1 MQKSKGFT
9 LVELVIVIVILG
21 ILAITAAPK
30 FLNLSSDAKI
40 STVNGVKGALQSAN
54 AIIYSKAVLAGVHK
68 KDTGATVAVEGNTV
82 ALAYGYVTD
91 TAAEVQKVLDLEGGF
106 TVIQATAGSYAS
118 SEGNVTVAA
127 SDVLIYTG
135 AVPPTEASACML
147 VYTKATSTTTKP
159 TYKIVNGGC

>member
-68 KDTGATVAVEGNTV
+68 TNTGATVAVEGGTV
-82 ALAYGYVTD
+82 ALAYGYVAATKTD
-91 TAAEVQKVLDLEGGF
+91 VEKVLDLEGGF
-106 TVIQATAGSYAS
+106 TVAQGTA
-118 SEGNVTVAA
+118 VTYEMGADDVAVTTADVIIYTGTAPVAA
-127 SDVLIYTG
+127 S
-135 AVPPTEASACML
+135 ACLL
-147 VYTKATSTTTKP
+147 VYKAAASTTTKP
-159 TYKIVNGGC
+159 TYQLVTSGC

>member
-68 KDTGATVAVEGNTV
+68 KDTGATVAVEGGNV

-106 TVIQATAGSYAS
+106 TVIQATAGSYTS
-118 SEGNVTVAA
+118 KPSDVTVVA

-135 AVPPTEASACML
+135 DVPTEASACML

-159 TYKIVNGGC
+159 TYQLVTSGC